1 MNLRKLED
9 AHAAIENLKSEYK
22 AEIDLKHREA
32 KERTDR
38 MKLELTECWLT
49 ISELRRE
56 VTSWRDRYQEIREGF
71 E

>member
-1 MNLRKLED
+1 MNLRK
-9 AHAAIENLKSEYK
+9 IEEANTTIESLKRDYN
-22 AEIDLKHREA
+22 AQIDQNHRES

-56 VTSWRDRYQEIREGF
+56 VASWREKY
-71 E
+71 